1 VGRVISLLSL
11 GMRRVIVLGCGG
23 RPRAP
28 GGGRAAEDVLVGG
41 RTTFVLGGGR
51 PTGGYDGGRVAEL
64 LKDNGR
70 GVTLKADGRAGAVVG
85 GLTPG
90 RTGAVGLTDVGVGM
104 AGRTALGLTVGLIG
118 PAGLDVEEDAAGRAG
133 IAAGLDVV
141 VEVVV
146 ALAGLRAGGGSGLS
160 LLESFV
166 RSTTSRGLP
175 LFLPFELSVFADPLI
190 VVSSDRSMTRLVAPE
205 VLIVELPVDFSP
217 RFPTLFEVVAGC
229 DFEL

>member
-1 VGRVISLLSL
+1 
-11 GMRRVIVLGCGG
+11 MRRLIVLGCGG

-28 GGGRAAEDVLVGG
+28 DGGRAAEDVLTGG
-41 RTTFVLGGGR
+41 RATDVLGGGR
-51 PTGGYDGGRVAEL
+51 PIGGWGGGRAAEL
-64 LKDNGR
+64 LKANGR
-70 GVTLKADGRAGAVVG
+70 EGTLEADGLTEAVLG
-85 GLTPG
+85 GLTVG
-90 RTGAVGLTDVGVGM
+90 RRGAVGLVDVGVGIG
-104 AGRTALGLTVGLIG
+104 GRIALGLTVGPVGTPTLK
-118 PAGLDVEEDAAGRAG
+118 VEEDAADRAG
-133 IAAGLDVV
+133 IAAGLDAV

-166 RSTTSRGLP
+166 RSTTSRRLP

-190 VVSSDRSMTRLVAPE
+190 VVSSDRSMTRLVAPD